1 MRHPKPESGA
11 STLEYVMAAS
21 ILFFV
26 SVALLN
32 LVNSSTRAY
41 YDAATLGTGSERG
54 LAPCGPHSALDPAKG
69 ECF

>member
-1 MRHPKPESGA
+1 MRKWKNEHGA

-41 YDAATLGTGSERG
+41 YDAASLGTGGENG
-54 LAPCGPHSALDPAKG
+54 LAPCGPHSALDPENG
-69 ECF
+69 ECY